1 MTNLYQEVSTNYSG
15 SEDNL
20 LGPNYTNYKIIKTP
34 SDMEVGVRGSFT
46 NDIND
51 LIQYVESLL
60 SGKSNTSST
69 DRHLEN
75 KFESFS
81 LLDSFWPSSKP
92 HHKISVETVLSDNE
106 QSSET
111 HYAPLIDIDPFG
123 IEKFQNYNED
133 FLPDDPLAQVYLAS
147 LGILGLFILYRLME
161 KEK

>member
-60 SGKSNTSST
+60 SGKSN
-69 DRHLEN
+69 RHLEN
-75 KFESFS
+75 KFESFL

-92 HHKISVETVLSDNE
+92 QHKISVETVLSDNE
-106 QSSET
+106 HSSET
-111 HYAPLIDIDPFG
+111 HYAPLVDIYTVGRENFH
-123 IEKFQNYNED
+123 NYNED

-161 KEK
+161 KS